1 MKVSRELRNMKRSI
15 GSLPQSRR
23 SGDPN
28 GLGARPRGIVRFEI
42 IEHGRL
48 IATIEEHNLFVNAG
62 LPALAALLGGD
73 TSGEFATAV
82 GFGSGSA
89 TPTLTDAGLTA
100 PSYYKSLDS
109 HSEDGA
115 GCVTFNWSLGTGDT
129 GAVGITIQELGLFA
143 NKTTTPVL
151 PGTTQPTPMLARKT
165 ISPIV
170 FTSSMSL
177 SGVWTLTF

>member
-1 MKVSRELRNMKRSI
+1 MKLSNELSRPSVSSVTERS
-15 GSLPQSRR
+15 
-23 SGDPN
+23 
-28 GLGARPRGIVRFEI
+28 RPRGVVRFELF
-42 IEHGRL
+42 EDYRL
-48 IATIEEHNLFVNAG
+48 IATIEDHNLFVNAG
-62 LPALAALLGGD
+62 LPALAALMGGD
-73 TSGEFATAV
+73 TSGEFAAAV
-82 GFGSGSA
+82 GFGSGA
-89 TPTLTDAGLTA
+89 GTPALTDTGLTTPA
-100 PSYYKSLDS
+100 YYKSLDS

-115 GCVTFNWSLGTGDT
+115 GSVTFNWSLGTADT

-143 NKTTTPVL
+143 NTTVVVL

>member
-1 MKVSRELRNMKRSI
+1 MKVSRESGTLKRSI
-15 GSLPQSRR
+15 AFAAITPDR
-23 SGDPN
+23 SPN
-28 GLGARPRGIVRFEI
+28 GLGARPRGIVRFAIVEG
-42 IEHGRL
+42 GRL

-115 GCVTFNWSLGTGDT
+115 GSVTFNWSLGTGDT

-143 NKTTTPVL
+143 NKTTIVL

>member
-1 MKVSRELRNMKRSI
+1 MKVSTVLSNMAGLQPFTAVTQGRRLSRS
-15 GSLPQSRR
+15 STRP
-23 SGDPN
+23 
-28 GLGARPRGIVRFEI
+28 LGVVRFEI
-42 IEHGRL
+42 FEGSRL
-48 IATIEEHNLFVNAG
+48 IASIEDHNLFVNAG
-62 LPALAALLGGD
+62 LPALAALMGGD
-73 TSGEFATAV
+73 TSGEFASAV

-89 TPTLTDAGLTA
+89 GPMLTDSGLTA

-115 GCVTFNWSLGTGDT
+115 GSVTFNWSLGTGDT

-143 NKTTTPVL
+143 NNATVVL